1 MDILEICVWV
11 SSLSFLGYVGS
22 YFTSPHMKSEFV
34 RFGLE
39 KFGLLTILLQIAG
52 SVGLI
57 VGLKYLPILVVSS
70 LGLAVLMMLGFIVR
84 IKIKDS
90 LLASSPALFYMI
102 LNAYIFWEA
111 VK

>member
-1 MDILEICVWV
+1 MNILEICIWV
-11 SSLSFLGYVGS
+11 SSLSFLGYVAS

-52 SVGLI
+52 SVGLLI
-57 VGLKYLPILVVSS
+57 GLIYNPILVISS
-70 LGLAVLMMLGFIVR
+70 LGLALLMLLGFIVR

-90 LLASSPALFYMI
+90 VLASSPALFYMI
-102 LNAYIFWEA
+102 LNAFIFLES